1 MKAAKKLNQKRKR
14 RVARVR
20 ATIIGTPERPRL
32 TVRRSNRY
40 FYAQLIDDTKG
51 HTLMSAS
58 SAPAKPKKTASK
70 TKAAPEKKA
79 ITKTTES
86 FAVGELIGKK
96 AVEKGIVSAVFDRRS
111 YKFHGRVKS
120 FADGAKKAGLTI

>member
-1 MKAAKKLNQKRKR
+1 MKAAKKLNQKRMR

-20 ATIIGTPERPRL
+20 ATIIGTSERPRL

-58 SAPAKPKKTASK
+58 SAPAKPKKTAPK
-70 TKAAPEKKA
+70 TKAAHVKKTM
-79 ITKTTES
+79 TKTAES
-86 FAVGELIGKK
+86 FAIGETIGKK
-96 AVEKGIVSAVFDRRS
+96 AVEKGIASVVFDRRS

-120 FADGAKKAGLTI
+120 FVDGAKKAGLTI